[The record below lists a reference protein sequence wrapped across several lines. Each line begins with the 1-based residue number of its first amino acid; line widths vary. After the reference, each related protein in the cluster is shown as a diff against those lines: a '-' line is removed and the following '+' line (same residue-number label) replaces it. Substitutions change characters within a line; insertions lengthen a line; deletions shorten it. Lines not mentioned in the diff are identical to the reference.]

1 MIKNNSYFYTIEEIT
16 INREGA
22 EPIDYIQLLIKHRLN
37 KSTVVVFT
45 KNIRAN
51 KEGAFEELLELSRK
65 MRKTY

>member
-22 EPIDYIQLLIKHRLN
+22 EPIEYMQLLIKHRIN

-45 KNIRAN
+45 KNIRSN
-51 KEGAFEELLELSRK
+51 VDNAFEQLIELALR
-65 MRKTY
+65 MRKIY